1 MTGNGLQTY
10 KNEEINV
17 IKSELTHTCIEANN
31 D

>member
-10 KNEEINV
+10 KNEKINV
-17 IKSELTHTCIEANN
+17 IKSEYTHIETYN